1 MHLIMEIQE
10 KRKVKGEIV
19 YSLGSSQQDSTIKYL
34 KGAGAIIVSDK
45 MTHVAF
51 PTYLSA
57 TDINTTYAAQPDIAA
72 PGLSILVA
80 YSGLTSLNG
89 DSSEGKRIVK
99 YYVESGTS
107 MACPHVAAAA
117 AYVKSFRPDW
127 SPAAI
132 KSALMT
138 TSTIFYT
145 SQTYTTKS
153 MKIRPVGAELASGSG
168 QINPRKAINPGLIY
182 DLDFD
187 SYISYFCKEGYNS
200 TNIALLTGSKKYKCS
215 SIPKAK
221 GADGLNYPSMHL
233 QLQHANESDI
243 SAIFYRTV
251 TCWQSQGCVQSKS

>member
-1 MHLIMEIQE
+1 MKH
-10 KRKVKGEIV
+10 
-19 YSLGSSQQDSTIKYL
+19 YCYYL
-34 KGAGAIIVSDK
+34 
-45 MTHVAF
+45 
-51 PTYLSA
+51 L
-57 TDINTTYAAQPDIAA
+57 QPDIAA

-138 TSTIFYT
+138 T
-145 SQTYTTKS
+145 TKS

-168 QINPRKAINPGLIY
+168 QINPRKAINPGLIHG
-182 DLDFD
+182 LDFD
-187 SYISYFCKEGYNS
+187 PYISYFCKEGYNS
-200 TNIALLTGSKKYKCS
+200 TNIALLTGSKKYQVFKHTKS
-215 SIPKAK
+215 KRSRWSKLPLNALKA
-221 GADGLNYPSMHL
+221 S
-233 QLQHANESDI
+233 
-243 SAIFYRTV
+243 
-251 TCWQSQGCVQSKS
+251 TCK